1 MVGEGIFMSK
11 LIYVIQLWGGC
22 EQYLISILQ
31 TLQNKAARSITK
43 LPWNATTSHLLAQCG
58 WLSVKQLMVYHS
70 VVLLHKVLKSGSP
83 KYLWEMYDLDY
94 SVEHFTRL
102 SKKGLIRL
110 KNVRLPKTDLATK
123 SFKWRAT
130 RHYNDLPVEI
140 RDIIEVDRFKCSAK
154 KWINDNVSVV

>member
-1 MVGEGIFMSK
+1 MKSLNSRLKALKIISKVGTFKTRKMVGEGIFMSK

-58 WLSVKQLMVYHS
+58 WLSVKQLVVYHS

-83 KYLWEMYDLDY
+83 KYLWEMYVMY
-94 SVEHFTRL
+94 
-102 SKKGLIRL
+102 
-110 KNVRLPKTDLATK
+110 
-123 SFKWRAT
+123 
-130 RHYNDLPVEI
+130 
-140 RDIIEVDRFKCSAK
+140 DIHDDAM
-154 KWINDNVSVV
+154 NYD